1 MRNIIKLALAGLLS
15 VSTFA
20 VAAESSP
27 EALRI
32 GYQKGS
38 IGMVLAKSHQLL
50 EKRYPQSKISWV
62 EFPAGPQMLEAL
74 NVGSIDLGST
84 GDIPPIFAQAAGA
97 DLVYVGV
104 EPPKPKAE
112 VILVAEN
119 SPIKTV
125 ADLKGHKVAFQKGSS
140 SHNLL
145 LRALRQA
152 GLKFTDIQP
161 TYLTPADA
169 RAAFQQG
176 NVDAWA
182 IWDPYYS
189 AALLQGGVR
198 VLKDGTDLNQ
208 TGSFYLAARPY
219 AEKNGAF
226 IQGVLATFSEADALT
241 RSQREQS
248 IALLAKTMG
257 LPAPVIASYLDH
269 RPPTTIKPV
278 NAEIAALQQQTAD
291 LFYENRLGYTGV
303 LIPTGRSCEDAWLVA
318 ASMIPVTQRLKF
330 LVALRPSVTSP
341 TVAAR
346 QAATLDRLSNGR
358 ALFNLVTGSDP
369 QELAGDGV
377 FLDHSERY
385 EASAEFT
392 QVWRRLLLGETV
404 NFNGKHIHVRGA
416 KLLFPPIQQP
426 YPPLY
431 FGGSSDVAQEL
442 AAEQVDLYLTWGEP
456 PELVKEKIE
465 QVRAK
470 AAAHGRKIR
479 FGIRLHVI
487 VRETNDEAW
496 QAAERLIS
504 HLDDETIA
512 KAQAAF
518 ARTDSVGQQRMA
530 ALHNGKRDN
539 LEISP
544 NLWAGVGLVRG
555 GAGTALVGDG
565 PTVAARINEYAAL
578 GIDSFV
584 LSGYPH
590 LEEAYR
596 VGELLFPHLDVAIPE
611 IPQPQPLNP
620 QGEAVANDFIP
631 RKVAQS

>member
-1 MRNIIKLALAGLLS
+1 MTALSGTEEGS
-15 VSTFA
+15 RPVDH
-20 VAAESSP
+20 
-27 EALRI
+27 
-32 GYQKGS
+32 GYLQQ
-38 IGMVLAKSHQLL
+38 I
-50 EKRYPQSKISWV
+50 
-62 EFPAGPQMLEAL
+62 
-74 NVGSIDLGST
+74 
-84 GDIPPIFAQAAGA
+84 AQAA
-97 DLVYVGV
+97 D
-104 EPPKPKAE
+104 
-112 VILVAEN
+112 
-119 SPIKTV
+119 
-125 ADLKGHKVAFQKGSS
+125 
-140 SHNLL
+140 
-145 LRALRQA
+145 
-152 GLKFTDIQP
+152 
-161 TYLTPADA
+161 
-169 RAAFQQG
+169 
-176 NVDAWA
+176 
-182 IWDPYYS
+182 
-189 AALLQGGVR
+189 
-198 VLKDGTDLNQ
+198 
-208 TGSFYLAARPY
+208 
-219 AEKNGAF
+219 
-226 IQGVLATFSEADALT
+226 
-241 RSQREQS
+241 
-248 IALLAKTMG
+248 
-257 LPAPVIASYLDH
+257 
-269 RPPTTIKPV
+269 
-278 NAEIAALQQQTAD
+278 
-291 LFYENRLGYTGV
+291 RLGYTGV

-544 NLWAGVGLVRG
+544 IYGRAWLSARRCRN
-555 GAGTALVGDG
+555 GAGGRWSYG
-565 PTVAARINEYAAL
+565 AARINEYAAL
-578 GIDSFV
+578 GIDSFCAFG
-584 LSGYPH
+584 LSASGRSVSGR
-590 LEEAYR
+590 R
-596 VGELLFPHLDVAIPE
+596 VAVPTSGCRHSGNSPAAAAESARRSGGE
-611 IPQPQPLNP
+611 
-620 QGEAVANDFIP
+620 
-631 RKVAQS
+631 